1 MLLMEIDERSEVP
14 KFRQIMEGIRERI
27 GNSTLRPGDRLPS
40 TRRLADTLGIHRST
54 VTLAYQE
61 LWSLGLLDIRPGARP
76 RVRERKQL
84 ATPAV
89 RKERGCINWEEIASE
104 AGEDVLS
111 AYLLNYGTPEPAGAS
126 TAIDFRSLDQDRRLF
141 PLENF
146 RSCLTRVAR
155 RGGDAL
161 LAYGEHAGYPP
172 LRETI
177 ARRMRTHSI
186 NVDAEEVLIT
196 NGAQQGIDLVFRMV
210 AAPGRAVAFETP
222 SYGHMLPLLGLHG
235 LRPIEITMRRGGMD
249 LDALESTLRRE
260 KPVLLYTMPTFHNP
274 TGISTDQAHRERLLA
289 ICERHR
295 VPILEDAFDE
305 EMKYFGKVVLPIK
318 SMDARNVVIYCG
330 TFSKVLFPGI
340 RIGWVAAERECIRR
354 LTAIRC
360 FSDISSNT
368 MLQAAIDEFCR
379 NGYYDRHVNRM
390 HRVFRKRMQA
400 AIRALREHIRPRWA
414 EWDEPSGGY
423 LIWLK
428 LKPSA
433 NQQEDWYS
441 HLASHG
447 VLAVPGN
454 RFFFGDPGA
463 NYLRLSISTLDEE
476 EIAEGIR
483 RLARALA
490 EAFTGD
496 T

>member
-14 KFRQIMEGIRERI
+14 KYRQILEGIRERI
-27 GNSTLRPGDRLPS
+27 GNRTLRPGDRLPS

-61 LWSLGLLDIRPGARP
+61 LWSLGLLELHPGARP
-76 RVRERKQL
+76 RVRERTQI

-89 RKERGCINWEEIASE
+89 RRERGCIDWKEIASD
-104 AGEDVLS
+104 AGEQVLA
-111 AYLLNYGTPEPAGAS
+111 AYIRQYGSPEPVGAS
-126 TAIDFRSLDQDRRLF
+126 TAIDFRSLDMDRRLF

-146 RSCLTRVAR
+146 RSCLARVAR
-155 RGGDAL
+155 RRGDKL
-161 LAYGEHAGYPP
+161 LSYGEHAGYPP
-172 LRETI
+172 LRESI
-177 ARRMRTHSI
+177 ARRMRSHSI
-186 NVDAEEVLIT
+186 SVDTDEVLVT

-210 AAPGRAVAFETP
+210 AAPGRAVAFESP
-222 SYGHMLPLLGLHG
+222 SYGHMLPLLSLHG
-235 LRPIEITMRRGGMD
+235 LRPLEIPLRHGGLD

-260 KPVLLYTMPTFHNP
+260 KPALLYTMPTFHNP

-289 ICERHR
+289 LCERHR

-340 RIGWVAAERECIRR
+340 RVGWVAAERECIRR

-368 MLQAAIDEFCR
+368 LLQAAIDEFCR
-379 NGYYDRHVNRM
+379 NGYYDRHVSRM

-400 AIRALREHIRPRWA
+400 AIRALREQIRPDWA
-414 EWDEPSGGY
+414 EWEEPCGGY

-428 LKPSA
+428 LKRWV
-433 NQQEDWYS
+433 NETEDWQS
-441 HLASHG
+441 RLAAHG
-447 VLAVPGN
+447 VLALPGN
-454 RFFFGDPGA
+454 RFFLGDPGA
-463 NYLRLSISTLDEE
+463 SYLRLSISTLNEK

-483 RLARALA
+483 RLGAALA
-490 EAFTGD
+490 EAFAGD